1 MNDKHVATV
10 RTTVPAAWVALLSWL
25 IVRAGWTPTEQDW
38 QIILLAAP
46 VALGV
51 FYRAGR
57 ELEQRYPAVGRI
69 LFGSAL
75 TPKYGANDE

>member
-1 MNDKHVATV
+1 
-10 RTTVPAAWVALLSWL
+10 VALLSWL
-25 IVRAGWTPTEQDW
+25 VVRAGWTPTDQDW

-57 ELEQRYPAVGRI
+57 ELEQRWPVVGQI
-69 LFGSAL
+69 LFGSKM
-75 TPKYGANDE
+75 TPRYEVGNE